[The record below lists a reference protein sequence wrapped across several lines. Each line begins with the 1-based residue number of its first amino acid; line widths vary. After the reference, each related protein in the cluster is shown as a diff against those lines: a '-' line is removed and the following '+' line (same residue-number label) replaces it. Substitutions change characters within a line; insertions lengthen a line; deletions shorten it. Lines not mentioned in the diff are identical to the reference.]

1 MLHAIDVSHHQD
13 ANALDWGGMR
23 LKGCDVCIVRLTY
36 GTHIDERA
44 AAHIAKARD
53 AGFTIGAYA
62 FFRATEPVDA
72 QFQAF
77 ARAAL
82 LADYGHAADM
92 VPALD
97 VEDDTQA
104 RPIQPEHAELAR
116 EYSDRLAVWKGQ
128 APLIYITQRDWGR
141 IGKPEWVL
149 ALPLFVAHY
158 SAPSRPAPATPN
170 GMPWALWQ
178 DRVGPFQLGG
188 PHGYYEPALLDQ
200 SIVRELRTLNG
211 DVMTFDETKDEE
223 LADFRA
229 EPTPGGDV
237 THMVREARVSSM
249 AALHL
254 AGAAER
260 AQDRLFDA
268 KNDMSDDGES
278 VPPPPG
284 EPVV

>member
-13 ANALDWGGMR
+13 PKALDWGGMR
-23 LKGCDVCIVRLTY
+23 LSGCDVCIVRLTY
-36 GTHIDERA
+36 GTRSDERA
-44 AAHIAKARD
+44 GAHIAKARD

-62 FFRATEPVDA
+62 FFRASEPVQA
-72 QFQAF
+72 QFDAF

-82 LADYGHAADM
+82 LADYGHSNDM

-104 RPIQPEHAELAR
+104 RPILPAHADLAR
-116 EYSDRLAVWKGQ
+116 EYADRLSVWKGQ

-141 IGKPEWVL
+141 LGKPEWVL
-149 ALPLFVAHY
+149 HLPLFVAHY

-200 SIVRELRTLNG
+200 SIVRELRTLDG

-223 LADFRA
+223 LRDFRA
-229 EPTPGGDV
+229 EPAPSSDL
-237 THMVREARVSSM
+237 THEVRSARLEA
-249 AALHL
+249 LLL
-254 AGAAER
+254 AGAAAR

-268 KNDMSDDGES
+268 KGNMSDDGES

-284 EPVV
+284 EPNA